1 MTDRPGKAARSAS
14 PDRKTRARSDASR
27 PAAAL
32 RVGLVVKRSVW
43 QLDVQGGR
51 RPQIRHL
58 VRKEDPTVA
67 RLLAAHEEHTST
79 VEEVKAALRE
89 ANAQVKLLGR
99 AGQGFDASECDL
111 VVTVGG
117 DGTLLAASHAV
128 SGVPILGVNSA
139 PSHSVGFFCGAKK
152 GSARP
157 AILAAMSGA
166 LPKTVLTR
174 MAVRVN
180 GQLVHNHVLNEALYC
195 HSSPAATT
203 RYILTLGDVVE
214 EQKSSGF
221 WIGPAAGSTAAQRSA
236 GGRILPLGS
245 EKLQLVVREP
255 YTPSGSKYK
264 VIRALIPP
272 GEVLRV
278 RTKMHDAKLFF
289 DGPDSV
295 IDLDFADTVEFAR
308 SDDPLTVLG
317 LGRRAP

>member
-1 MTDRPGKAARSAS
+1 MKPR
-14 PDRKTRARSDASR
+14 
-27 PAAAL
+27 L

-51 RPQIRHL
+51 RPRIRHL

-67 RLLAAHEEHTST
+67 RLLAAHEEHTGT
-79 VEEVKAALRE
+79 VAEVKAALR
-89 ANAQVKLLGR
+89 AARAHVKLLTR
-99 AGQGFDASECDL
+99 EAEGFDPQAFDL
-111 VVTVGG
+111 VITVGG

-152 GSARP
+152 GAVQH
-157 AILAAMSGA
+157 AITEAVRGDLHKM
-166 LPKTVLTR
+166 VLTR

-180 GQLVHNHVLNEALYC
+180 GKLVAGRVLNEALYC

-203 RYILTLGDVVE
+203 RYILSLGDVEE

-236 GGRILPLGS
+236 GGRILPLFS
-245 EKLQLVVREP
+245 QKLQLVVREP
-255 YTPSGSKYK
+255 YTPSGSRYRL
-264 VIRALIPP
+264 VRALIPP

-295 IDLDFADTVEFAR
+295 IDLDFGDTVEFTR

-317 LGRRAP
+317 LGRRKQ

>member
-1 MTDRPGKAARSAS
+1 MKPR
-14 PDRKTRARSDASR
+14 
-27 PAAAL
+27 L

-51 RPQIRHL
+51 RPRIRHL

-67 RLLAAHEEHTST
+67 RLLAAHEEHTGT
-79 VEEVKAALRE
+79 VAEVKAALRE
-89 ANAQVKLLGR
+89 AKAHVKLLTR
-99 AGQGFDASECDL
+99 EAEGFDREAFDL
-111 VVTVGG
+111 VITVGG

-152 GSARP
+152 GAVQH
-157 AILAAMSGA
+157 AITEAVRGDLHKM
-166 LPKTVLTR
+166 VLTR

-180 GQLVHNHVLNEALYC
+180 GKLVAGRVLNEALYC

-203 RYILTLGDVVE
+203 RYILSLGDVEE

-236 GGRILPLGS
+236 GGRILPLFS
-245 EKLQLVVREP
+245 QKLQLVVREP
-255 YTPSGSKYK
+255 YTPSGSRYRL
-264 VIRALIPP
+264 VRALIPP

-295 IDLDFADTVEFAR
+295 IDLDFGDTVEFTR

-317 LGRRAP
+317 LGRRKQ

>member
-1 MTDRPGKAARSAS
+1 MKPRP
-14 PDRKTRARSDASR
+14 
-27 PAAAL
+27 

-51 RPQIRHL
+51 RPRIRHL

-67 RLLAAHEEHTST
+67 RLLAAHEEHTGT
-79 VEEVKAALRE
+79 VAEVKAALR
-89 ANAQVKLLGR
+89 AAKAHVKLLARDGE
-99 AGQGFDASECDL
+99 GFDPKAFDL

-128 SGVPILGVNSA
+128 SGVPILGINSA

-152 GSARP
+152 GAVAP
-157 AILAAMSGA
+157 AIADAVRGDLHKM
-166 LPKTVLTR
+166 VLTR

-180 GQLVHNHVLNEALYC
+180 GKLVAGRVLNEALYC
-195 HSSPAATT
+195 HASPAATT
-203 RYILTLGDVVE
+203 RYILSLGDVKE

-236 GGRILPLGS
+236 GGRILPLS
-245 EKLQLVVREP
+245 SQRLQLVVREP
-255 YTPSGSKYK
+255 YTPSGSRYSL
-264 VIRALIPP
+264 VRALVPP

-295 IDLDFADTVEFAR
+295 IDLDFGDTVEFTR
-308 SDDPLTVLG
+308 SDDSLTVLG
-317 LGRRAP
+317 LGRRNH

>member
-1 MTDRPGKAARSAS
+1 VKPRP
-14 PDRKTRARSDASR
+14 
-27 PAAAL
+27 
-32 RVGLVVKRSVW
+32 RVGLVIKRSVW

-51 RPQIRHL
+51 RPRIRHL

-67 RLLAAHEEHTST
+67 RLLAAHEEHVGT
-79 VEEVKAALRE
+79 VAEVKAALR
-89 ANAQVKLLGR
+89 AAKAHVKLLGR
-99 AGQGFDASECDL
+99 EGQDFDPTKFDL

-128 SGVPILGVNSA
+128 SGVPILGINSA

-152 GSARP
+152 GAVLH
-157 AILAAMSGA
+157 AITEAVRGDLHKM
-166 LPKTVLTR
+166 VLTR

-180 GQLVHNHVLNEALYC
+180 GKLVAGRVLNEALYC

-203 RYILTLGDVVE
+203 RYILTLGEVSE

-236 GGRILPLGS
+236 GGRILPLFS
-245 EKLQLVVREP
+245 QKLQLVVREP
-255 YTPSGSKYK
+255 YTPSGSRYRM
-264 VIRALIPP
+264 VRALVAP

-295 IDLDFADTVEFAR
+295 IDLDFGDTVELTR
-308 SDDPLTVLG
+308 SEDSLTVLG
-317 LGRRAP
+317 LGRRKQ

>member
-1 MTDRPGKAARSAS
+1 MKPR
-14 PDRKTRARSDASR
+14 
-27 PAAAL
+27 L

-51 RPQIRHL
+51 RPRIRHL
-58 VRKEDPTVA
+58 VHKEDPTVA
-67 RLLAAHEEHTST
+67 RLLAAHEEHTGT
-79 VEEVKAALRE
+79 VAEVKAALR
-89 ANAQVKLLGR
+89 AAKAHVKLLTR
-99 AGQGFDASECDL
+99 EAEGFDPEAFDL

-152 GSARP
+152 GAVQH
-157 AILAAMSGA
+157 AITEAVRGDLHKM
-166 LPKTVLTR
+166 VLTR

-180 GQLVHNHVLNEALYC
+180 GKLVAGRVLNEALYC

-203 RYILTLGDVVE
+203 RYILGLGDVEE

-236 GGRILPLGS
+236 GGRILPLFS
-245 EKLQLVVREP
+245 SKLQLVVREP
-255 YTPSGSKYK
+255 YTPSGSRYRM
-264 VIRALIPP
+264 VRALIPP

-295 IDLDFADTVEFAR
+295 IDLDFGDTVEFTR

-317 LGRRAP
+317 LGRRKQ

>member
-1 MTDRPGKAARSAS
+1 MKPRA
-14 PDRKTRARSDASR
+14 KTKTEESR
-27 PAAAL
+27 PRSRA

-67 RLLAAHEEHTST
+67 RLLAAHEEHIGT
-79 VEEVKAALRE
+79 VHEVKAALRE
-89 ANAQVKLLGR
+89 AKAQVKLLGR
-99 AGQGFDASECDL
+99 AGQGFDPGAFDL

-152 GSARP
+152 GTVRP
-157 AILAAMSGA
+157 AILAAVSGD
-166 LPKTVLTR
+166 LPRTVLTR

-195 HSSPAATT
+195 HASPAATT
-203 RYILTLGDVVE
+203 RYILSLGDVEE

-236 GGRILPLGS
+236 GGRVLPLSS
-245 EKLQLVVREP
+245 EQLQLVVREP
-255 YTPSGSKYK
+255 YTPSGSKYRM
-264 VIRALIPP
+264 VRALIPP

-289 DGPDSV
+289 DGPDSA
-295 IDLDFADTVEFAR
+295 IDLEFGDTVELTR

-317 LGRRAP
+317 LGRRDP

>member
-1 MTDRPGKAARSAS
+1 MKPRP
-14 PDRKTRARSDASR
+14 
-27 PAAAL
+27 

-51 RPQIRHL
+51 RPRIRHL
-58 VRKEDPTVA
+58 VRKEDPTVS
-67 RLLAAHEEHTST
+67 RLLAAHEEHTGT

-89 ANAQVKLLGR
+89 ARAHVKLLGR
-99 AGQGFDASECDL
+99 EAQGFDPAAFDL

-152 GSARP
+152 GSVRP
-157 AILAAMSGA
+157 AILEAVRGDLHKMS
-166 LPKTVLTR
+166 LSR

-180 GQLVHNHVLNEALYC
+180 GKLVAGRVLNEALYC

-203 RYILTLGDVVE
+203 RYILRLGEVEE

-236 GGRILPLGS
+236 GGRILPLS
-245 EKLQLVVREP
+245 SQRLQLVVREP
-255 YTPSGSKYK
+255 YTPSGSKYR
-264 VIRALIPP
+264 VIRALLKP
-272 GEVLRV
+272 GEVLSV
-278 RTKMHDAKLFF
+278 RTKMHDAVLFF
-289 DGPDSV
+289 DGPDSMTT
-295 IDLDFADTVEFAR
+295 LDFGDTVEFTR
-308 SDDPLTVLG
+308 SDDSLDVLG
-317 LGRRAP
+317 LGRRTH